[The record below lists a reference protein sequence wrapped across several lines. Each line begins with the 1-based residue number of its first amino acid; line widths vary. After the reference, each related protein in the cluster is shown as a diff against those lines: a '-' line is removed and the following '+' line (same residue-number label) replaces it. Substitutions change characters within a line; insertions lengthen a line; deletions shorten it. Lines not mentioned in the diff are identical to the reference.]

1 MKDQVVVITGASSGI
16 GASLATMLAKRGA
29 KLVLVARREKEL
41 TEVASR
47 CGTKAVPVVA
57 DVTRR
62 ADVKR
67 VVAEALKRHGHVDVW
82 INNAGRG
89 ISRLPSALT
98 DEDLDDMMQVNAKA
112 AMYAMQEILPHF
124 QERNA
129 GHVINVSSMLGRVPF
144 ALVRA
149 AYSASKAFLN
159 SLTASFRMEVH
170 ATHPGIQISLVSPG
184 VVATEFGV
192 HALHG
197 GPDSRMLPN
206 SQTADEVAE
215 VIAKVIETR
224 AADAYTRPEGR
235 KMVAGYYA
243 AEDLDEVES
252 KPPFAMPA
260 R

>member
-1 MKDQVVVITGASSGI
+1 
-16 GASLATMLAKRGA
+16 
-29 KLVLVARREKEL
+29 
-41 TEVASR
+41 
-47 CGTKAVPVVA
+47 
-57 DVTRR
+57 
-62 ADVKR
+62 
-67 VVAEALKRHGHVDVW
+67 
-82 INNAGRG
+82 
-89 ISRLPSALT
+89 
-98 DEDLDDMMQVNAKA
+98 
-112 AMYAMQEILPHF
+112 
-124 QERNA
+124 
-129 GHVINVSSMLGRVPF
+129 MLGRVPF

-215 VIAKVIETR
+215 VLAKVIETR
-224 AADAYTRPEGR
+224 AADTYTRPEGR

-260 R
+260 PK